1 MVEFL
6 KTFRQL
12 AIEVLSKTHGED
24 LQISANLTSPSQFK
38 LILET
43 YAHKE
48 LGASFVVGEEETYLR
63 ITKAYN
69 SKFGDYVSNIA
80 QTPEYKGGDM
90 IASQND
96 I

>member
-48 LGASFVVGEEETYLR
+48 LGSEFVIGEEETYLR

-69 SKFGDYVSNIA
+69 SKFGDYVADIA

-90 IASQND
+90 IAGQND
-96 I
+96 L